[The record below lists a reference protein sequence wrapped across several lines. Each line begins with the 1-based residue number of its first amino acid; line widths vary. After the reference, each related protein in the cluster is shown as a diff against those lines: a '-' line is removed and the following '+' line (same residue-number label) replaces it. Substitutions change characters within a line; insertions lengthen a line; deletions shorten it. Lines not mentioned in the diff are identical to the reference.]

1 MNSLENLNLKGKKVL
16 LRVDYNVPIQD
27 NKITDTHRIDMTL
40 DTINLILNKNID
52 KLFIVSHRGRPN
64 GKYVKEMDLSLVH
77 KYLSSVVRE
86 KILFIP
92 GVISKGNIEYG
103 EKIILF
109 DNIRFN
115 PEEESKTVN
124 CDVISFRKY
133 LTSLCDIYVNEAF
146 GCCHRKHSSI
156 VGVNA
161 EIKSPGLL
169 IESEIHYLQNLFQD
183 KGDVLKTAI
192 IGGSKVSDKI
202 KLLNNI
208 ISKVNYLIIGGGMAF
223 TFLKYFGHEIGKSLF
238 DEDGYKLV
246 PEIIKNAELHKTE
259 IIFPIDFICNNKF
272 ENTGDVI
279 YKDLKDGIPP
289 NYMGLDIG
297 SETVK
302 KFKSVLFKSQRII
315 WNGPLGVFEF
325 ENFSN
330 GSRQIMEYLANF
342 SATTI
347 IGGGDTAACCMKFNC
362 HKKMNWVSTGG
373 GASLTMIEGGKL
385 PGIDF
390 LYK

>member
-1 MNSLENLNLKGKKVL
+1 
-16 LRVDYNVPIQD
+16 
-27 NKITDTHRIDMTL
+27 
-40 DTINLILNKNID
+40 
-52 KLFIVSHRGRPN
+52 
-64 GKYVKEMDLSLVH
+64 
-77 KYLSSVVRE
+77 
-86 KILFIP
+86 
-92 GVISKGNIEYG
+92 
-103 EKIILF
+103 
-109 DNIRFN
+109 
-115 PEEESKTVN
+115 
-124 CDVISFRKY
+124 
-133 LTSLCDIYVNEAF
+133 
-146 GCCHRKHSSI
+146 
-156 VGVNA
+156 
-161 EIKSPGLL
+161 
-169 IESEIHYLQNLFQD
+169 
-183 KGDVLKTAI
+183 
-192 IGGSKVSDKI
+192 
-202 KLLNNI
+202 
-208 ISKVNYLIIGGGMAF
+208 MAF

-259 IIFPIDFICNNKF
+259 IIFPIDFVCNNKF

-279 YKDLKDGIPP
+279 YKDLKEGIPP

-390 LYK
+390 LYT